1 LKARRSFNMHELL
14 PDPVPPTCVQQ
25 MLDTA
30 NWAPGRVTGT
40 TEPWRFTVF
49 TGAARR
55 PLGEAFAEA
64 YRLGTPAPRYNKTAR
79 AFMRDR
85 VLLAPVWISIGMEPD
100 VAKNMPEWE
109 EISAVAIAVHNMQLL
124 ACSLGLGGKWLSGAM
139 SRHPHIAQF
148 LGLRRDS
155 VG

>member
-1 LKARRSFNMHELL
+1 
-14 PDPVPPTCVQQ
+14 
-25 MLDTA
+25 MLEAA
-30 NWAPGRVTGT
+30 NWAPSHGY

-49 TGAARR
+49 TGEARR

-64 YRLGTPAPRYNKTAR
+64 YRLGTLAQRCNETAV

-85 VLLAPVWISIGMEPD
+85 VLLAPVWISIGMTPD

-124 ACSLGLGGKWLSGAM
+124 ACTGEERVSEEEQPCREKNPGHGSASARDVGAVT
-139 SRHPHIAQF
+139 
-148 LGLRRDS
+148 G
-155 VG
+155 